1 MIRKEIKVDGRLV
14 PFKASAAIPRL
25 YRLKVGRDIIGDMQY
40 VAASLEKNRDN
51 DVSIP
56 MDALTMFENMAFIM
70 AKHADPEI
78 TDSPD
83 EWLEEFDTLS
93 IYEIFPQI
101 LELWGLNTATTSESK
116 KKLDQLS
123 GK

>member
-14 PFKASAAIPRL
+14 PFKASAAIPRM
-25 YRLKVGRDIIGDMQY
+25 YRLKFGRDIIGDMQY